1 MVTDEPGSP
10 SFRRFRRHSFD
21 PAIRAQL
28 RVLNNSKDNWHGL
41 LALAQG
47 LIVITIA
54 ILLSL
59 WSPYFYPLT
68 LILVGSR
75 HRALGTLQHEASHFT
90 LCRSRILTRTIGMLA
105 GWSIFQTLHAYR
117 VSHVEAH
124 HKYLGD
130 ETRDPNL
137 RAFVRQGL
145 FEADTRNLIRDHFL
159 PLVLG
164 LKSWANFKNLVLER
178 LMPRNWSALPPQA
191 KLEYLGFIAFWA
203 ALIGVILWNG
213 LILEFLVFWLIPYFT
228 AFQAVNWVIELA
240 EHFPLVRLYDSE
252 LYMTR
257 NRQGP
262 WIERVLFEIHG
273 ENWHLVHHLSPGT
286 PFWKLPEAHR
296 IMMGDPVYA
305 KANTW
310 AGGLVFRGPNGEASM
325 ASMLAEQLKQAQNL
339 SVQNRSDVNAAGQ

>member
-1 MVTDEPGSP
+1 MTTTANAAQGTR
-10 SFRRFRRHSFD
+10 SFRRHRFD
-21 PAIRAQL
+21 PGIRAQL
-28 RVLNNSKDNWHGL
+28 RSLNREKDNSHGP
-41 LALAQG
+41 LALAEDVA
-47 LIVITIA
+47 VIA
-54 ILLSL
+54 GAVLLSL

-68 LILVGSR
+68 LLLIGSR

-90 LCRSRILTRTIGMLA
+90 LCRSRALTRAIGMLA

-117 VSHVEAH
+117 SSHVEEH
-124 HKYLGD
+124 HKHLGN
-130 ETRDPNL
+130 EARDPNL

-145 FEADTRNLIRDHFL
+145 FESDARNLLRDHFL

-178 LMPRNWSALPPQA
+178 LLPRRWAALPRGA
-191 KLEYLGFIAFWA
+191 KLEYLGFITFWA
-203 ALIGVILWNG
+203 VLIAGFAWAG
-213 LILEFLVFWLIPYFT
+213 LLMEFLFFWVIPYFT

-240 EHFPLVRLYDSE
+240 EHFPLVRLYDAE

-262 WIERVLFEIHG
+262 WIERVFFEIHG

-296 IMMGDPVYA
+296 IMMTDPVYA

-310 AGGLVFRGPNGEASM
+310 AGGLVLRGPNGEASM
-325 ASMLAEQLKQAQNL
+325 VSMLSDQLDATQKLGGARGPN
-339 SVQNRSDVNAAGQ
+339 VIVAGE